1 MAHNATLRRAC
12 DLADPYII
20 STTDHFDQLAA
31 DVNNGNNYENV
42 YFKLMA
48 DLDYTNKTF
57 TPVGG
62 AYYRE
67 YNSNTQT
74 WFNGYRAFSGW
85 FLGNNHS
92 INNVTI
98 NTDEEGYYGLFGY
111 LGYGGY
117 IDNLSLGG
125 QSSMTTISN
134 TGGIVGSIYSARV
147 TNCHVGEH
155 VVISVHPNASGSS
168 YAPTGFGGVA
178 GSSSGIIEYCTSKA
192 TISNNGI
199 TKTTEMGG
207 IVGGMGNG
215 SIYSCYFMGTVVGT
229 NKVGDIIGDKTGG
242 KIEHNY
248 YHTSTRHGGVNGT
261 DTDGAQ
267 WMGTV
272 TFGEYV
278 SGSVPSATYWD
289 GSTPYFAVGKAMVMS
304 NMNYNTPAGY
314 VAEGSIYSA
323 NGVALVEDGSVYRFT
338 MPDED
343 VTITGNATVKRDIGY
358 SDWVTIDI
366 PPQIFTGEPLTPV
379 ITITDNKDGT
389 PVTLVE
395 GTDYSV
401 TLPDGGCIN
410 SGIHTIT
417 ITGIGDFG
425 GQTTA
430 VFSINP
436 GSGSGTEE
444 DPFIIVS
451 TEQMDNLAA
460 SVNGGDNK
468 SGVFFRLE
476 ADLDY
481 SGKTYTPIG
490 TMASRFDGTFDG
502 YGHSINNVVIDQ
514 PDEDRQALFSVIGNN
529 GTITNLVLGA
539 GSSIMGG
546 NYVGGIAGLCGG
558 TITGCTVSEG
568 VSISGNKEV
577 GGIAGRIVGTLS
589 GCVNNASV
597 SGYNLVGGI
606 AGSCYES
613 IINNNLN
620 LGKVT
625 ITGSLFGVAEGGIV
639 AYKYNSTFQNNY
651 YAGACRTG
659 GINKID
665 AKGQAMKGWIISND
679 ENVFAQMFPI
689 DDVEG
694 TFVGITYDG
703 IRYLGAGETTK
714 LIIDR
719 TDGAPAGDF
728 TVTAGTL
735 TPLDEEFYG
744 RTDMFYLLTMP
755 EPGQNV
761 NISINTATAIDHI
774 PQTSENADGQ
784 WYTID
789 GRRLQG
795 KPTKKGLYPQRQKGY
810 KIKKQ
815 SQYEK
820 TIKNSMDNRCCND
833 VLDDAGKLAGAVA
846 QRRN

>member
-1 MAHNATLRRAC
+1 MDNKAQTFAKWLIMLLFAVPATLRAQTFGGGSGTVT
-12 DLADPYII
+12 DPYII

-31 DVNNGNNYENV
+31 DVNNGNKYENV

-57 TPVGG
+57 TSVGG

-74 WFNGYRAFSGW
+74 WFYGYRAFSGC

-111 LGYGGY
+111 LGYGGD
-117 IDNLSLGG
+117 IGNLSLGG
-125 QSSMTTISN
+125 QSSMTTTGN
-134 TGGIVGSIYSARV
+134 TGGIVGSIYSSARV
-147 TNCHVGEH
+147 INCHVGEH
-155 VVISVHPNASGSS
+155 VVISVHPTSSS
-168 YAPTGFGGVA
+168 YDYRPTGFGGVV
-178 GSSSGIIEYCTSKA
+178 GSSSGIIEKCTSKA

-207 IVGGMGNG
+207 IVGGMGDG

-229 NKVGDIIGDKTGG
+229 NKVGDIVGDKTGG

-278 SGSVPSATYWD
+278 SGSVLSATYWD

-314 VAEGSIYSA
+314 VAEGLTYSA
-323 NGVALVEDGSVYRFT
+323 NGVALVEDGSYYRFT

-358 SDWVTIDI
+358 SDWVTINI
-366 PPQIFTGEPLTPV
+366 PSQIYSGHALTPV
-379 ITITDNKDGT
+379 ITITDNMTGT

-401 TLPDGGCIN
+401 TLPDGDCIN
-410 SGIHTIT
+410 YGDYPIT
-417 ITGIGDFG
+417 ITGIGTFG

-430 VFSINP
+430 VFSIVY
-436 GSGSGTEE
+436 SGSGTEE
-444 DPFIIVS
+444 EPYLILTTDD
-451 TEQMDNLAA
+451 MDGLAA
-460 SVNGGDNK
+460 IVNGGDGM
-468 SGVFFRLE
+468 SGKHFRLMNN
-476 ADLDY
+476 LDY

-490 TMASRFDGTFDG
+490 ILEPNCRFDGIFDG

-514 PDEDRQALFSVIGNN
+514 PDKNYQALF
-529 GTITNLVLGA
+529 GTIDDNGIVMNLVLGA
-539 GSSIMGG
+539 GSSIKGG

-620 LGKVT
+620 LGEIIRT
-625 ITGSLFGVAEGGIV
+625 APPFIAFTGGGI
-639 AYKYNSTFQNNY
+639 AGIIDNSTLQNNY
-651 YAGACRTG
+651 YAGACETS
-659 GINKID
+659 GISHKD

-789 GRRLQG
+789 GQRLQG
-795 KPTKKGLYPQRQKGY
+795 KPTKKGIYIHNGK
-810 KIKKQ
+810 KVIK
-815 SQYEK
+815 
-820 TIKNSMDNRCCND
+820 
-833 VLDDAGKLAGAVA
+833 
-846 QRRN
+846 